1 MSDDSRF
8 ASRKFLLAMLA
19 MVLAAVWLGLG
30 LIDSEQWVDATKWV
44 VGLYFAGNIGATI
57 ATSFISGAKQ

>member
-1 MSDDSRF
+1 MSGDRRF

-19 MVLAAVWLGLG
+19 MVLAAAWLGLG

-57 ATSFISGAKQ
+57 ATGLMPGGRP